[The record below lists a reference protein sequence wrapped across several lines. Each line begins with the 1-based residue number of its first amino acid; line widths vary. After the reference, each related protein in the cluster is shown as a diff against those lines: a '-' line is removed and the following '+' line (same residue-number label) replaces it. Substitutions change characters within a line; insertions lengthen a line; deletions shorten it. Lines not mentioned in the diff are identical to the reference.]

1 MLLLRIIS
9 QNEKNMIYEEFS
21 TRDVKIRIPVIEK
34 MSDVKT
40 LVDSDYYRCR
50 EKHIGWG
57 G

>member
-1 MLLLRIIS
+1 
-9 QNEKNMIYEEFS
+9 MIYEEFLS
-21 TRDVKIRIPVIEK
+21 RGVKIRIPVIEK

-40 LVDSDYYRCR
+40 LVNSDYYRCS